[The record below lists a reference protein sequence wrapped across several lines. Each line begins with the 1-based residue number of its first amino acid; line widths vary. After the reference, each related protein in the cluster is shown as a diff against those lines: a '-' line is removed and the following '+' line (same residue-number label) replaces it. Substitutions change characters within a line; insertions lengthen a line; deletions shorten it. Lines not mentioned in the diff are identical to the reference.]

1 MVIVCAYAATLVLA
15 ALVSQRA
22 RRSILSTAV
31 VFLVAGFLLGSG
43 MLGVVNVQP
52 DDAVVA
58 NVAQLA
64 LFAVLFSDG
73 MRLSLPQL
81 RTAGRLPGRA
91 LLFGMPLTFGI
102 TAVLAHA
109 LVGQPWSQSFLVGA
123 VLSPTDPV
131 FAAAIVG
138 REEVPYRLRS
148 LLNIESGLN
157 DGLALPAVVLLLAN
171 LRGQPSEVLHL
182 LAQVAGGIALGF
194 GLPLVVVRLRR
205 FSWLA
210 TSPRYE
216 SLIGVAVGLLVLS
229 VADVTGANVY
239 LAAFTAGA
247 TIASISPEM
256 RRSFEAFGEEITELL
271 KLAALLLF
279 GALISPAL
287 LGGISVAGYVFA
299 AGAIVLARPMAL
311 ALALARADLTPRE
324 WVAAAWFGPKGFA
337 SVVYAL
343 LILGSGVSGAN
354 EMFHVVAIVIAA
366 SIVAHS
372 STDVVVARW
381 FAVEEGRATV

>member
-1 MVIVCAYAATLVLA
+1 MVIVCAYAAALVLA

-81 RTAGRLPGRA
+81 RTAGRLPGHA

-182 LAQVAGGIALGF
+182 LAQVVGGIALGF

-210 TSPRYE
+210 TSPRYD

-279 GALISPAL
+279 GALISPSL

-311 ALALARADLTPRE
+311 ALALARADLSPRE

-337 SVVYAL
+337 SVIYAL

-354 EMFHVVAIVIAA
+354 EMFHLLAIVIAA